1 MLQIYNN
8 ESVGKRFAGQKMI
21 QIKSRNDM
29 KMLDYFFFL
38 ATPFVYYGSRF
49 FGRGRT
55 YWIKEIHISPF
66 ILNNFRRT
74 WPPMCEETID
84 LLLENWTKIEL
95 NHFE

>member
-21 QIKSRNDM
+21 QIKSRNGM

-49 FGRGRT
+49 FGRGPT
-55 YWIKEIHISPF
+55 WWFKESRVPYLEIDKFRASPR
-66 ILNNFRRT
+66 INV
-74 WPPMCEETID
+74 EI
-84 LLLENWTKIEL
+84 
-95 NHFE
+95 